1 MPYISPLLHARTSV
15 LSLLSISSL
24 LCSAY
29 VLYFIPLTTS
39 IAPFSSS
46 VSKLQSSSDTA
57 DKEVID
63 RGPIETYLATL
74 NAVLAGML
82 AITGWLG
89 GSAKGVPFPAL
100 PGVVCGVVGMTR
112 WVMGSVDVGELQ
124 GLRYRYKG
132 A

>member
-1 MPYISPLLHARTSV
+1 MI

-29 VLYFIPLTTS
+29 ILFFIPLTTS
-39 IAPFSSS
+39 IAPFSTS
-46 VSKLQSSSDTA
+46 VAKLQSPC
-57 DKEVID
+57 VIANQRVD
-63 RGPIETYLATL
+63 VRGPIEAYLAIL
-74 NAVLAGML
+74 NLLLAGVLAV
-82 AITGWLG
+82 TGWLG

-100 PGVVCGVVGMTR
+100 PGVVFGVVSMAR
-112 WVMGSVDVGELQ
+112 LVMGSVDVGELQ